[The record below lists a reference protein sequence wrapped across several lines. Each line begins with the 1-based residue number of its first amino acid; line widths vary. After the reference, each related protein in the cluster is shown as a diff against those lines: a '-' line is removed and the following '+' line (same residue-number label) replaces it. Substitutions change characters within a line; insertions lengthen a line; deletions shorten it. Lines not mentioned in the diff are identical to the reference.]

1 MLFFL
6 FFFQIQDNWKFHK
19 SRVASYWQVKLDS
32 IKRRKARKT
41 VALLYYCFKNTQQR
55 RFVAHGI
62 ILVKRTFSIFNF
74 RISRGVLLYPVKK
87 ILTGIVAYALK
98 ITRENHRLVQSSK
111 GYYVWDVPDNTAR
124 CFIH

>member
-1 MLFFL
+1 MVGEAGL
-6 FFFQIQDNWKFHK
+6 NKTEK
-19 SRVASYWQVKLDS
+19 GRKNSRLC
-32 IKRRKARKT
+32 
-41 VALLYYCFKNTQQR
+41 YYCFKNTQQN

-74 RISRGVLLYPVKK
+74 QISRGVFLYPVKN

-111 GYYVWDVPDNTAR
+111 GDYVWEVPDYANALPVVLSTD
-124 CFIH
+124 